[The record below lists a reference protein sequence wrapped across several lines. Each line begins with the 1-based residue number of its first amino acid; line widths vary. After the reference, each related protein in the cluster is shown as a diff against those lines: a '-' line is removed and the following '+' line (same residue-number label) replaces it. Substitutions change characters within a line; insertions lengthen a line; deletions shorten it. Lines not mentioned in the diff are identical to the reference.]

1 MDKFFRVIVNVIFCI
16 QILLVFLLL
25 MGERIELPP
34 ILQVAGRMHPLILHI
49 PIGAIIFLVVL
60 LLLQKRFDTESMH
73 QVIYVG
79 LLLTSLSASAAAL
92 FGYFLSIH
100 GDYGGD
106 LLTQHKLGGVAIS
119 LLCYLLLVWYQ
130 ASRKKRV
137 LVGLG
142 IVICVT
148 LVFTGHTGSVL
159 THGENFLFE
168 PMSSPE
174 IVLTAENASL
184 YQFAITPILQKK
196 CYTCHNDSK
205 AKGGLVMTTPEK
217 FKKGGENGK
226 PWTEGKPEE
235 SRMIKAFYLPID
247 HDEHMPPDG
256 KPQLTELEIG
266 TLKAWIK
273 AGADFD
279 KKIAEFPEGD
289 SLKILVASLITST
302 EAPVMQKVY
311 KFDAANESIVKKMNT
326 PFRTVAPLYQNSP
339 ALAVDFYVRK
349 EFHVKSLEEL
359 KSIENQIVVLNLSK
373 MPVTD
378 KELNLISNFKNLET
392 LNLNFSAIT
401 GTGLHALGKLANLQA
416 LSIAGTAV
424 DAKSLEPV
432 LRLPQLKQ
440 LFLWSTKV
448 KEFEADS
455 MRKLYPSVDFV
466 LSQFKDESQL
476 QLSKPMLV
484 NEGVI
489 KKGEEVVLKHPM
501 PGTTIYYTIDGSDPD
516 TLKGKKYEHPLNFD
530 RTTTIRARGC
540 KDGWLCS
547 DAVEVLCFVEGIRPT
562 HMELLT
568 PPDPQYPG
576 EGVVSLTDG
585 RKGISDVLK
594 EPSWLGYRTKPFEVG
609 FEFEGAAPVVNEI
622 VLSYANNV
630 GGYSL
635 PPAEIELWG
644 GKSKNAMKL
653 IKRIIPQQPKENGP
667 VKVDKLV
674 VPTEA
679 VNFQFYKLIARPVA
693 HLPSWHS
700 GKGEKAWIFFDEM
713 FIY

>member
-16 QILLVFLLL
+16 QILLLFLLF

-34 ILQVAGRMHPLILHI
+34 VLQVAGRMHPLILHI
-49 PIGAIIFLVVL
+49 PIGVIIFLVVL
-60 LLLQKRFDTESMH
+60 LLVQKKFDTGSMH

-106 LLTQHKLGGVAIS
+106 ILTQHKVAGVALS
-119 LLCYLLLVWYQ
+119 WLCYLLLIWYRV
-130 ASRKKRV
+130 SRKKPV

-142 IVICVT
+142 VVICVT
-148 LVFTGHTGSVL
+148 LVFTGHSGSVL

-168 PMSSPE
+168 PMSAPD

-196 CYTCHNDSK
+196 CYSCHNDSK

-235 SRMIKAFYLPID
+235 SRMIKSFYLPLD

-256 KPQLTELEIG
+256 KPQLTALEIG

-279 KKIAEFPEGD
+279 KKIAQFPEGD

-302 EAPVMQKVY
+302 AVPETGKVY
-311 KFDAANESIVKKMNT
+311 KFDAADESTIKKINT

-349 EFHVKSLEEL
+349 EFQVKSLEEL

-378 KELNLISNFKNLET
+378 KELNFIASFRNIES

-401 GTGLHALGKLANLQA
+401 GTGLRALGKLSNLQA
-416 LSIAGTAV
+416 LSLAGTAV

-432 LRLPQLKQ
+432 LHLPQLKE

-448 KEFEADS
+448 TDVQADS
-455 MRKLYPSVDFV
+455 LRKLYPAVAFI
-466 LSQFKDESQL
+466 LSQFNDESKL

-501 PGTTIYYTIDGSDPD
+501 PGVTIYYTLDGSDPD
-516 TLKGKKYEHPLNFD
+516 TLKGNKYERPFVFD
-530 RTTTIRARGC
+530 QTTTIRARGC

-547 DAVEVLCFVEGIRPT
+547 DAVEVLCFVEGIKPA

-568 PPDPQYPG
+568 SPDPQYPG
-576 EGVVSLTDG
+576 EGVVSLSDG

-594 EPSWLGYRTKPFEVG
+594 EPSWLGYRSKPFEVG
-609 FEFEGAAPVVNEI
+609 FEFEGNIPVVNEI
-622 VLSYANNV
+622 ILSYARNV

-635 PPAEIELWG
+635 PPKEIELWA
-644 GKSKNAMKL
+644 GKSKDAMKL
-653 IKRIIPQQPKENGP
+653 VKKIFPEQPKENGP
-667 VKVDKLV
+667 VKVDKLSI
-674 VPTEA
+674 PLDG

-693 HLPSWHS
+693 SLPSWHS